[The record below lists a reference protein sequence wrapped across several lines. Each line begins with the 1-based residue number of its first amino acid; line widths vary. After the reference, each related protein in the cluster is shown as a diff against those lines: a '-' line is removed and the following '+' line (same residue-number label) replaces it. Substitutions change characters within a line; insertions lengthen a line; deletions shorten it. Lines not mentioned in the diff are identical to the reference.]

1 MFEVR
6 DLDLAGRIGRIKTNH
21 GIVETPA
28 FLPVIHPS
36 NQSIPPQEIRAMG
49 FTTVMTNSYITFR
62 RHGGDAIE
70 KGIHS
75 IIEFD
80 GPIMTDSG
88 GYQILEYGKVN
99 TDPLEIAR
107 YQEAIGSDFSN
118 VLDTPTGLGVSRR
131 ESEESVKK
139 TLESCRITMEGL
151 GHDRKSLWI
160 GPVQGGKY
168 LDLVT
173 TSARYLSSMPFDMF
187 ALGSPTEVMESYDFT
202 LLAQMIVT
210 AKKALPL
217 DKPLHLFGLGHPL
230 PLAMAVALGCDTF
243 DSASY
248 VLYARAGRY
257 ITETGTRRIQDLEYL
272 PCVCRV
278 CSTISAKQL
287 NEMEVDLRQNKIAI
301 HNLYMLKREIEAT
314 KQALR
319 EGRLWEYLGVRAKAH
334 PNLWAAFEEL
344 AKNSDS
350 FEVFTPSFKFRGLM
364 LSSYP
369 DHLRPEIRRA
379 NDRLGTY
386 LSSRPSR
393 PLLILPEGR
402 AGPFVY
408 GKVYERASSVL
419 PIPFMIG
426 YISVPVG
433 FVPGEISDVYPF
445 SQIVNSPGL
454 QGDPR
459 IMDQF
464 IKVLTVQLRS
474 LAPSMT
480 FLVRDEQLDDRVY
493 DLVKTLLEPKFTI
506 SKDEHAL
513 ESTLE
518 QIKKTLGD

>member
-1 MFEVR
+1 
-6 DLDLAGRIGRIKTNH
+6 
-21 GIVETPA
+21 
-28 FLPVIHPS
+28 
-36 NQSIPPQEIRAMG
+36 
-49 FTTVMTNSYITFR
+49 
-62 RHGGDAIE
+62 
-70 KGIHS
+70 
-75 IIEFD
+75 
-80 GPIMTDSG
+80 
-88 GYQILEYGKVN
+88 
-99 TDPLEIAR
+99 
-107 YQEAIGSDFSN
+107 
-118 VLDTPTGLGVSRR
+118 
-131 ESEESVKK
+131 
-139 TLESCRITMEGL
+139 MEGL

-187 ALGSPTEVMESYDFT
+187 ALGSPTEIMERYDFT

-278 CSTISAKQL
+278 CSKISAKQL
-287 NEMEVDLRQNKIAI
+287 NEMEVDQRQNKIAI

-379 NDRLGTY
+379 NDRLVTY

-408 GKVYERASSVL
+408 GKVYERASSAL

-480 FLVRDEQLDDRVY
+480 FLVRDELIHDPSIYPVFAAFAQRFRLSNSMRWKSTRDKTRLQFIISICSSARSKQQNRRLGKAGFGNTWVSGPRPILTYGRPLKSWQRTQTRLRFLHLPSSSEDSCYRHIQIILGLKLGGPMIDLSHIFHRGRVGRS
-493 DLVKTLLEPKFTI
+493 LSSPKEGQGLSSTGR
-506 SKDEHAL
+506 SMKEHHL
-513 ESTLE
+513 RYQFLS
-518 QIKKTLGD
+518 

>member
-6 DLDLAGRIGRIKTNH
+6 ELDLAGRIGRIKTNH

-28 FLPVIHPS
+28 FLPVIHPA
-36 NQSIPPQEIRAMG
+36 NQSIPARDIRAMG

-88 GYQILEYGKVN
+88 GYQILKYGKVN
-99 TDPLEIAR
+99 TGPLEIAR
-107 YQEAIGSDFSN
+107 YQEDIGSDFSN
-118 VLDTPTGLGVSRR
+118 VLDTPTGVGGSRR
-131 ESEESVKK
+131 QSEESVKK

-151 GHDRKSLWI
+151 GQDRKSLWI

-173 TSARYLSSMPFDMF
+173 SSARHLSSMPFDMF
-187 ALGSPTEVMESYDFT
+187 ALGSPTEIMERYDFT
-202 LLAQMIVT
+202 LLAQMIIS
-210 AKKALPL
+210 AKKALPV

-248 VLYARAGRY
+248 ILYARAGRY

-278 CSTISAKQL
+278 CSEISPRQL
-287 NEMEVDLRQNKIAI
+287 NELEADQRENKIAI

-319 EGRLWEYLGVRAKAH
+319 EGRLWEYIGSKARAH

-344 AKNSDS
+344 AKNSHS
-350 FEVFTPSFKFRGLM
+350 FEVFTPSFKSRGLM

-369 DHLRPEIRRA
+369 DHLRPEIMRTHERVVS
-379 NDRLGTY
+379 Y
-386 LSSRPSR
+386 LSGRQRR

-402 AGPFVY
+402 VRPFVY
-408 GKVYERASSVL
+408 GKAYEMASSAFE
-419 PIPFMIG
+419 IPFIIG

-433 FVPGEISDVYPF
+433 FVPGEISDVYPY
-445 SQIVNSPGL
+445 SQIVITPAL
-454 QGDPR
+454 QSDPR
-459 IMDQF
+459 VMDQF
-464 IKVLTVQLRS
+464 IKVLTIQLRS

-480 FLVRDEQLDDRVY
+480 FLVRDGQLDDSVY
-493 DLVKTLLEPKFTI
+493 DLVKTLLEPKFMI
-506 SKDEHAL
+506 SGDEYIL

-518 QIKKTLGD
+518 RIKKILDD